1 MKVSIIVPVYN
12 VEKYIYRCIESVAS
26 QSYNDIECIIV
37 NDCTP
42 DASCDIAKDFIQNY
56 EGPISFSLIE
66 HDHNQGLSAARN
78 TGIKQSTGDYI
89 FFLDSDDILPDDAI
103 SDLVTVAEQNSC
115 PEIVMGYTLGV
126 DANGNSVEVASR
138 QSQVTS
144 YESNE
149 ELFHAYLS
157 GNYYVIACNKLIRRD
172 IFDKHKTFFREGI
185 THEDV
190 MWSFEVSTYV
200 QRVIA
205 CDKVTY
211 LYYLGDT
218 NSISR
223 SRLSEK
229 RVKDSLFILKKK
241 AEYIGRTC
249 DDGALAIHIKND
261 ARSLIY
267 VLVRQKFGRK
277 FVKECIDDVTKLEQ
291 YPSIRNA
298 NCTIPWYRKV
308 VYRMSQLY
316 TLSYF

>member
-12 VEKYIYRCIESVAS
+12 VEKYIQRCLESVAS

-78 TGIKQSTGDYI
+78 TGIKKSTGDYI
-89 FFLDSDDILPDDAI
+89 FFLDSDDTLPVNAI

-115 PEIVMGYTLGV
+115 PEIVMGYTQGV

-144 YESNE
+144 YESND

-241 AEYIGRTC
+241 AEYIGHTC
-249 DDGALAIHIKND
+249 DDEALATHVKND
-261 ARSLIY
+261 ARTMIY
-267 VLVRQKFGRK
+267 VLVRQKFERK
-277 FVKECIDDVTKLEQ
+277 FISHCLGKVKEIEQ
-291 YPSIRNA
+291 IPGIHNA
-298 NCTIPWYRKV
+298 KCTIPAYRNV
-308 VYRMSQLY
+308 VYS
-316 TLSYF
+316 FAKCFF